1 MSLIDVSGVAK
12 RSRAAVMA
20 VAVSLVLAACSFT
33 FVAPY
38 DQDLVNGVSTF
49 QKDASVMLQKLEAAG
64 MDGKYETFAGDYQ
77 SLIGQADALLTRA
90 IAGSKDI
97 DKLGQK
103 ISTIANNVVSKA
115 TGGNP
120 AAYKGMSLTAAQ
132 IYDLRSLIVQW
143 QTAHKVTP
151 QPAPAWEVRKSQL
164 DSAILAIM
172 TLELSKK
179 GESQ

>member
-1 MSLIDVSGVAK
+1 MHQSCCRSWK
-12 RSRAAVMA
+12 R
-20 VAVSLVLAACSFT
+20 LAWT
-33 FVAPY
+33 
-38 DQDLVNGVSTF
+38 
-49 QKDASVMLQKLEAAG
+49 
-64 MDGKYETFAGDYQ
+64 DGKYETFAGDYQ

-90 IAGSKDI
+90 VAGSKEI
-97 DKLGQK
+97 DKFDQK

-120 AAYKGMSLTAAQ
+120 SAYKGMSVIAAQ

-143 QTAHKVTP
+143 QTAHKATA
-151 QPAPAWEVRKSQL
+151 QPAAAWEVRKNQL
-164 DSAILAIM
+164 NSAILAIM